1 MALPMPFAAVHL
13 LFINLL
19 TDSLPAISIGMEKS
33 NRDLLK
39 DKPRG
44 KNESILNKDFLLGIG
59 FEGLLIAI
67 FTMVAFYIGNPKETP
82 LTASTMAF
90 ATLCLARLF
99 HGFNCRGKGSIFKL
113 GVFSNKY
120 VWYAFGV
127 GLVLFNAVLFVPFL
141 QNLFEVENLAFNQY
155 VSIYVLAFIPTLII
169 QLKKVIFEFIEN
181 KKSKNNANINR
192 SGELKD
198 IA

>member
-1 MALPMPFAAVHL
+1 M
-13 LFINLL
+13 
-19 TDSLPAISIGMEKS
+19 
-33 NRDLLK
+33 
-39 DKPRG
+39 
-44 KNESILNKDFLLGIG
+44 
-59 FEGLLIAI
+59 
-67 FTMVAFYIGNPKETP
+67 
-82 LTASTMAF
+82 
-90 ATLCLARLF
+90 
-99 HGFNCRGKGSIFKL
+99 
-113 GVFSNKY
+113 
-120 VWYAFGV
+120 WYAFGV
-127 GLVLFNAVLFVPFL
+127 GLVLLNAVLFVPFL

>member
-1 MALPMPFAAVHL
+1 
-13 LFINLL
+13 
-19 TDSLPAISIGMEKS
+19 
-33 NRDLLK
+33 
-39 DKPRG
+39 
-44 KNESILNKDFLLGIG
+44 
-59 FEGLLIAI
+59 
-67 FTMVAFYIGNPKETP
+67 
-82 LTASTMAF
+82 MAF

-127 GLVLFNAVLFVPFL
+127 GLVLLNAVLFVPFL

>member
-1 MALPMPFAAVHL
+1 M
-13 LFINLL
+13 
-19 TDSLPAISIGMEKS
+19 
-33 NRDLLK
+33 
-39 DKPRG
+39 
-44 KNESILNKDFLLGIG
+44 
-59 FEGLLIAI
+59 
-67 FTMVAFYIGNPKETP
+67 
-82 LTASTMAF
+82 
-90 ATLCLARLF
+90 
-99 HGFNCRGKGSIFKL
+99 
-113 GVFSNKY
+113 
-120 VWYAFGV
+120 WYAFGV
-127 GLVLFNAVLFVPFL
+127 GLVLLNAVLFVTFL